1 MFSDQIEDILSN
13 ASTYHDV
20 YYKSET
26 FSGPSLYF
34 HRKCIESINSAN
46 WERYLEYIFATLS
59 AWGMHRMGKGG
70 SKMNEFGTFME
81 SVTSLKKEI
90 LQARSFSYKNLSLR
104 EWEIIE
110 QIFYN
115 IDVMASKTSLVGNS
129 KVMAHLL
136 PNLIPPIDRRYT
148 LQYLYKNTNIQNDM
162 AKEWSKVK
170 CILSEFFYPLACNV
184 SLEEKLIMWNTSQD
198 KYRWDT
204 SPLKIIDNLII
215 GSFKTN
221 K

>member
-1 MFSDQIEDILSN
+1 MFSDQIEDILLN
-13 ASTYHDV
+13 ASKYHDA
-20 YYKSET
+20 YYKSEI

-34 HRKCIESINSAN
+34 HRQCIASISSSD

-70 SKMNEFGTFME
+70 SKMNDFGTFMK

-90 LQARSFSYKNLSLR
+90 LQARSFSYKDLNPR
-104 EWEIIE
+104 VWEMIE

-115 IDVMASKTSLVGNS
+115 IDVMTSGTSLVGNS

-136 PNLIPPIDRRYT
+136 PNLISPIDRRYT
-148 LQYLYKNTNIQNDM
+148 LTYLYKDTTIKNNLAT
-162 AKEWSKVK
+162 EWSMMK
-170 CILSEFFYPLACNV
+170 CILSEFFYPLVRDV
-184 SLEEKLIMWNTSQD
+184 SLEKKLIAWNTSQD
-198 KYRWDT
+198 KYCWDT
-204 SPLKIIDNLII
+204 SHLKILDNLLI

>member
-1 MFSDQIEDILSN
+1 MFSNQVNDILSN
-13 ASTYHDV
+13 ASKYHDA
-20 YYKSET
+20 YYESET

-34 HRKCIESINSAN
+34 HRQSIASICSSD
-46 WERYLEYIFATLS
+46 WEQYLEYIFATLS

-70 SKMNEFGTFME
+70 SKMNEFETFIK
-81 SVTSLKKEI
+81 SVTFLKKEI
-90 LQARSFSYKNLSLR
+90 LLARSLNYKNLNAR
-104 EWEIIE
+104 EWETIRH
-110 QIFYN
+110 IFYGIN
-115 IDVMASKTSLVGNS
+115 VMASKTSLVGNS

-136 PNLIPPIDRRYT
+136 PNLVPPIDRRYT
-148 LQYLYKNTNIQNDM
+148 LKYLYNNTNIKNDL
-162 AKEWSKVK
+162 AKEWSKMK
-170 CILSEFFYPLACNV
+170 CILSEFFYPLVCDV
-184 SLEEKLIMWNTSQD
+184 SLEKKLIMWNTSQD